1 MTPPPDS
8 TPPESTPP
16 PPRADDLAVRLRWL
30 GRGVV
35 VAVALWLIADGL
47 REKWSP
53 AGVIATVMVW
63 VGVVLAVAFAA
74 VATTYLSR
82 RGRSGES

>member
-1 MTPPPDS
+1 MDPAEEPAEKS
-8 TPPESTPP
+8 PEQ
-16 PPRADDLAVRLRWL
+16 LAGTVRWL

-47 REKWSP
+47 RETWAP

-63 VGVVLAVAFAA
+63 VGIALAVAFAA
-74 VATTYLSR
+74 VATRYLAR
-82 RGRSGES
+82 RGRSG

>member
-1 MTPPPDS
+1 MDPAEEPAEKS
-8 TPPESTPP
+8 
-16 PPRADDLAVRLRWL
+16 ADELAGTLRWL

-63 VGVVLAVAFAA
+63 IGIALAVAFAA
-74 VATTYLSR
+74 VATSYLAR
-82 RGRSGES
+82 RGRSG